1 MGAFVGGAVDGTR
14 GMMWGLV
21 LIWGTAFVSIKV
33 LGEVLTP
40 LELTWFRYVPF
51 LLVFAVWLAL
61 RRRDRFAKVRG
72 ADWVRY
78 AVAGALGVLG
88 YHLPLNFATSS
99 LTAGEPITGG
109 MAAILVATTPLWTLF
124 YLALGGKRPSRRVVV
139 GALVAFAGVAIVV
152 LLGRPG
158 QGLDAAWKAAV
169 GLLAPILWS
178 GFNIVAKPLADRYG
192 SLFTAGVTNG
202 IGTLMLVPA
211 GLSFG
216 LEPLADFETRH
227 WLWLAYLSL
236 AATVGGYILW
246 NTGLK
251 RLGPAQVTAY
261 IFAIPVVAT
270 AAGALLIAE
279 PVTLWFLAG
288 AGLVLYGLW
297 QVQRKEQSA

>member
-1 MGAFVGGAVDGTR
+1 
-14 GMMWGLV
+14 MWALV

-51 LLVFAVWLAL
+51 LLIFAVWLAL
-61 RRRDRFAKVRG
+61 RRRDRFAQLSG
-72 ADWVRY
+72 SDWIRY
-78 AVAGALGVLG
+78 AIAGALGVLG

-99 LTAGEPITGG
+99 LAGGTPITGG

-124 YLALGGKRPSRRVVV
+124 YLALGGQRPRRRVVMGAAIAFFGV
-139 GALVAFAGVAIVV
+139 ALVVY
-152 LLGRPG
+152 GRPG
-158 QGLDAAWKAAV
+158 TGTGGLWKALV

-178 GFNIVAKPLADRYG
+178 GYNIVAKPLADRHG
-192 SLFTAGVTNG
+192 SLFTAGLTNG
-202 IGTLMLVPA
+202 LGTLMLLPA

-216 LEPLADFETRH
+216 TEPLMAFEARH
-227 WLWLAYLSL
+227 WFWLAYLSL

-246 NTGLK
+246 NNGLK
-251 RLGPAQVTAY
+251 KLGPAQVTAY

-270 AAGALLIAE
+270 AAGTLLIAE
-279 PVTLWFLAG
+279 PVTLWFLVG